1 VNFAAVLTGR
11 KHGSHGTHILKFNP
25 VIYKAYKNSA
35 KIIEKFTVR
44 QKGGGQRSHHCPPEY
59 ATGNI
64 FQTPKNDKF

>member
-11 KHGSHGTHILKFNP
+11 KHGSLGTHILKFNP

-44 QKGGGQRSHHCPPEY
+44 QKGGGG
-59 ATGNI
+59 AAV
-64 FQTPKNDKF
+64 TPLSP